1 VRDVP
6 TQPETMNVRVK
17 GISHYQEAA
26 SHCRIGDAVNLVPE
40 PENPH
45 DRNAVRVDCHG
56 RRIGYIS
63 RDLAPRIQPLAQ
75 QGRVKGVVSDVLGE
89 RRDDFSLGIE
99 LRLIVGTAG
108 GRVVGTQSD
117 PCTSTNNSGG
127 KLVVVGNALSAEVD
141 LDSLHW
147 LEGETCIAAAITS
160 GIGCVIALPDHGQFI
175 KTTTWADISYDIMGH
190 MTRGL
195 ACHWSL
201 PSPFV
206 KLDANSQMIVLTRSN
221 GSVDV
226 ILERDKTDLALT
238 GQSIERLR
246 DAKCGSGFVVGL
258 STDGTLSAW
267 GKNDQG
273 QCETP
278 LGTYQSIA
286 VSSEGDTC
294 AAISTSGR
302 LVTWGKPMLSE
313 LPPGT
318 FSSVSLSDS
327 GMSMV
332 ALREDGSPVV
342 AGVASTAIDFPSA
355 LRMRFAVVSDA
366 RALCINTEGT
376 LSLWG
381 ASGVSS
387 FVFACHRASPNPN
400 PLPIRSCNERV
411 SWAGFG
417 GFLNQTEG
425 ILLTEDGQLKSWG
438 VPPTHELLQCEHL
451 AKIYGSDQM
460 LIGHLP
466 DGSLVTTES
475 ADTALQQGIFKKVAV
490 GWGNE
495 VAAIRPDG
503 SVVLCGIDTED
514 LAVDPSTHLLEDVAI
529 GCYGEV
535 VGILSNGHLVHL
547 TDDIEGNCPKGE
559 FRVVEGTSDCF
570 YAIRT
575 DGSIVHWGGEPDVV
589 PPPGK
594 FQSIAVG
601 GDFCVAL
608 GIDGMLT
615 AWGDN
620 DERQCECPSGPF
632 CSVSAGASHAVA
644 LREDGSMAA
653 WGDNDEGQCQIH
665 AGRFMSARAIGHLTY
680 LITAPPTPTTI
691 APPAPKPAKTTNP
704 TSEVHLLV
712 QSVYYAH
719 VIHLG
724 NVAFPQINST
734 LQITMSPPSS
744 QRLWMM
750 TQDTYTADFYAH
762 EARLFC
768 EQASLIAESALV
780 SPIITPPSER
790 TDQSHW
796 ILEVHPE
803 FSEEACSS
811 AAYFACA
818 IKECGPLNWPTR
830 HKSWDA
836 IRKRAH
842 FLAATD
848 EEDQSGIA

>member
-1 VRDVP
+1 MTDVCK
-6 TQPETMNVRVK
+6 QPETMNVRVK

-26 SHCRIGDAVNLVPE
+26 SHCRIGDTVELVPE

-56 RRIGYIS
+56 RRIGYIA
-63 RDLAPRIQPLAQ
+63 RELAPRIQPLAKA
-75 QGRVKGVVSDVLGE
+75 GLVTGEVFDVLGE
-89 RRDDFSLGIE
+89 RRVDFSLGIE
-99 LRLIVGTAG
+99 LRLTVGAAR

-117 PCTSTNNSGG
+117 PCTSTNKSGG
-127 KLVVVGNALSAEVD
+127 KLVVIGNALAGRD
-141 LDSLHW
+141 ID
-147 LEGETCIAAAITS
+147 LEGVLDPEQWGTCIAAATTNH
-160 GIGCVIALPDHGQFI
+160 IGTAVIALPDSGQFI
-175 KTTTWADISYDIMGH
+175 CHNTWATIHYDIIGH

-195 ACHWSL
+195 SCHGPL

-226 ILERDKTDLALT
+226 IQERNKTDLART
-238 GQSIERLR
+238 GQSTERLR

-342 AGVASTAIDFPSA
+342 AGLVSTAIDFPSA

-366 RALCINTEGT
+366 RVLCINTEGT

-381 ASGVSS
+381 TPGGSMFASR
-387 FVFACHRASPNPN
+387 RANPN
-400 PLPIRSCNERV
+400 PLPIRSCDERV

-417 GFLNQTEG
+417 DTLGEPKG

-438 VPPTHELLQCEHL
+438 RPPTHELLPCEHL
-451 AKIYGSDQM
+451 ANIYGNDKM

-466 DGSLVTTES
+466 DGSLVVTES

-490 GWGNE
+490 GSMDE

-535 VGILSNGHLVHL
+535 VGISSNGHLVHL
-547 TDDIEGNCPKGE
+547 TDDIEDNCPKGE

-575 DGSIVHWGGEPDVV
+575 DGSIVHWGGEPDVA
-589 PPPGK
+589 PPPGQ
-594 FQSIAVG
+594 FQAIAAG

-608 GIDGMLT
+608 GTNGTLT
-615 AWGDN
+615 
-620 DERQCECPSGPF
+620 
-632 CSVSAGASHAVA
+632 
-644 LREDGSMAA
+644 A
-653 WGDNDEGQCQIH
+653 WGDNDEGQCNCPQGQFSSVSAGDSHGVALRDDGSMAAWGNNDQNQCQIR
-665 AGRFMSARAIGHLTY
+665 AGEFTTARAIGNLTY

-691 APPAPKPAKTTNP
+691 ASPTPKTAKTTNL

-712 QSVYYAH
+712 QSVFYAH

-818 IKECGPLNWPTR
+818 IKERGPLDWPTR

-842 FLAATD
+842 FLAATGK
-848 EEDQSGIA
+848 EDQSGIA